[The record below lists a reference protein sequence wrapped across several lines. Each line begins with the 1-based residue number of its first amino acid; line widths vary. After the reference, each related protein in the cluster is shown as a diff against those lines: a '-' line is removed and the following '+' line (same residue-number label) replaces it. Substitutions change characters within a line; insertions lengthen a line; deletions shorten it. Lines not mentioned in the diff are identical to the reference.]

1 MATKVW
7 KVDNQLRIDNGT
19 KITYGNAALYSILE
33 FTATSVT
40 LIYTGVTN
48 ISTLYKIN
56 FTDFQDNAAA
66 SYSTEAAI
74 ANYLAP
80 LLG

>member
-40 LIYTGVTN
+40 LIYSGVTN
-48 ISTLYKIN
+48 ISTLTTID
-56 FTDFQDNAAA
+56 FTDFQDDAEVPYA
-66 SYSTEAAI
+66 TEAAI